1 MVRTHT
7 WLFGGVLTVAVVT
20 GVLAWRGGLFAAHPE
35 MAPPTEDSLSIEGA
49 DDRVEARLRESIE
62 LTGFLRRG
70 ADYYVA
76 IINSQVVEEGGTVVI
91 ELESVRHELR
101 VKSISENRVVLRKL

>member
-1 MVRTHT
+1 
-7 WLFGGVLTVAVVT
+7 
-20 GVLAWRGGLFAAHPE
+20 
-35 MAPPTEDSLSIEGA
+35 
-49 DDRVEARLRESIE
+49 

-101 VKSISENRVVLRKL
+101 VQSISENRVVLRKL